1 MNKFLLIL
9 GFACACAFCVSIFH
23 RQAVRSDSVGVVTE
37 QQSVVLKS
45 QLEQTRAR
53 LAGLRAEVQEK
64 KRRLADALP
73 QSGPSPELVRL
84 LEGKQ
89 LRAPTAALAE
99 LRQQLAIGW
108 DTSPDYVLVNKC
120 VLSQLDFSRL
130 DFGKRPT
137 DTACQLL
144 GLSVPEQTALSAAL
158 QRAHDDWQA
167 PAVERTEPHGDIVAQ
182 YAVHAPDA
190 DAEMSL
196 SNHLAAAIVG
206 AVGAERAELLLPA
219 TWREFRDDLGSMEAE
234 TLIVRRTADNGESD
248 LVWETNRGNRTS
260 TGPVRY
266 AYYPSSWFLTAFPGG
281 WKTLAEREGFELP
294 AKFRSSP

>member
-9 GFACACAFCVSIFH
+9 GFACACIFGFSVFH
-23 RQAVRSDSVGVVTE
+23 LQATRAHSVALTATRQHLGITA
-37 QQSVVLKS
+37 
-45 QLEQTRAR
+45 QLEQARAR
-53 LAGLRAEVQEK
+53 LIGLRADVQEK
-64 KRRLADALP
+64 KSRLADALP
-73 QSGPSPELVRL
+73 QSGLSPEFVRF

-89 LRAPTAALAE
+89 LRASTAALAE
-99 LRQQLAIGW
+99 LRQQLGIGW
-108 DTSPDYVLVNKC
+108 ESSPDYVLVNKC

-144 GLSVPEQTALSAAL
+144 GLSAPEQEALSATL
-158 QRAHDDWQA
+158 QRARDDWQA
-167 PAVERTEPHGDIVAQ
+167 PTIERTEPHGDIVAQ
-182 YAVHAPDA
+182 YSVHAPDP

-196 SNHLAAAIVG
+196 SNRLAVDLVG

-219 TWREFRDDLGSMEAE
+219 TWREFRNGLGSTEAE
-234 TLIVRRTADNGESD
+234 TLIVRRTADNAESD

-260 TGPVRY
+260 TGAVRY
-266 AYYPSSWFLTAFPGG
+266 AYYPSTWFLTAFPGG

-294 AKFRSSP
+294 AKFRSPP